1 MAINFAPYANR
12 DYLMYLQKA
21 PISYPFRAALIYVE
35 TFLVFSGFLL
45 SYSITGRLQKGI
57 RIDYFKEIAGR
68 YLRIVPTMIVVIAIT
83 TWILPL
89 VDSGP
94 YFVVNTDEGQLCR
107 SYWWRNIFLIHNL
120 FGISDICLPQ
130 THHIATDFALFSV
143 TIFLVLY
150 TFKNPLKGYSLIAF
164 LSVASMIA
172 RFYTVYANNL
182 VVYLSNGT

>member
-45 SYSITGRLQKGI
+45 SYSVIGRLQKGI
-57 RIDYFKEIAGR
+57 KIDYFREIAGR
-68 YLRIVPTMIVVIAIT
+68 YLRIVPTMMVVIVFT

-94 YFVVNTDEGQLCR
+94 YFVVTADEGQLCR
-107 SYWWRNIFLIHNL
+107 SNWWRNFLLIHNL

-143 TIFLVLY
+143 SMFLIVY
-150 TFKNPLKGYSLIAF
+150 AFKHPWKGYSMVGLMSF
-164 LSVASMIA
+164 ASMVA
-172 RFYTVYANNL
+172 RFYTVYVNNL